1 MAIEP
6 SFIVADEPVLAL
18 DVIAQAQVINLMG
31 DLQRDLGLTMVFIT
45 HDMAGVGAFS
55 NRVIVMYLGKIIQSA
70 PAKSLSLP
78 CIPTPRP

>member
-6 SFIVADEPVLAL
+6 SFTVADEPVLAL

-78 CIPTPRP
+78 RIPTPRP